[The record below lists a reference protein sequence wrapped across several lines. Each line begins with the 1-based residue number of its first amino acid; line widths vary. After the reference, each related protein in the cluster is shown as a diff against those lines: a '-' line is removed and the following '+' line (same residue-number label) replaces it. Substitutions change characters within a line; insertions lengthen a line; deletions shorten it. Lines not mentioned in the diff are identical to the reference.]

1 MKKLLFSGELPPKS
15 VHGIANSNEI
25 NIRFLSERFSVLID
39 EEYVDL
45 GFHGALSWSKFKNYF
60 RRLGRIVSF
69 SLKNKFEY
77 FYIVFSTSKAGA
89 IKTLLIIILFRI
101 FNFSSICVVHLHRGD
116 LDIFV
121 NKSFFNKLLF
131 RIVLQLTHRLI
142 VLSEKTKDYIELKFD
157 KSHAIFVLPNTV
169 NIEYELDAER
179 APANKT
185 KQFLYISNYIQE
197 KGILLLLDTFR
208 QLDEGFRLNCYGNF
222 SDVDLKEK
230 ILAYSSEKIKING
243 PIFGKEKF
251 LAIQESDALILP
263 SFNEGKPI
271 VLLEALSIGTPF
283 IAPDVGYIKEM
294 VFEEYPFIYNKNTLK
309 DLFDMI
315 IKFSKVSINE
325 KNNLQNSLKRHYV
338 ENYSNAKHKDKLFQ
352 IFGE

>member
-157 KSHAIFVLPNTV
+157 KSYAIFVLPNTV